1 MADQIAFKV
10 VYVRAKDGGNP
21 RPFPIVAKDLSAS
34 NDSDNLA
41 VSGSRMKSCA
51 MLFRRLRMYWRGLP
65 KLIADSWASMSK
77 PVVAEIAPTGGIV

>member
-1 MADQIAFKV
+1 LQVADQIAFKV

-41 VSGSRMKSCA
+41 GHR
-51 MLFRRLRMYWRGLP
+51 
-65 KLIADSWASMSK
+65 IADEVLRHALSASSD
-77 PVVAEIAPTGGIV
+77 VLARAP